1 MTVKPMPEGY
11 HSVTPYLIVH
21 DANAAIEY
29 YSKAFGAAE
38 VFRMPM
44 GGKIGHAELKIGDSI
59 VMLSDEWPE
68 MGMVGPKNRG
78 GTSVGLMIYVPD
90 VDRVFKRALDAG
102 AVEERAVKNEFYG
115 DRTGTLLDPFGHRWF
130 IATHVEDVPQAEMKR
145 RMDEMARS
153 QVGST

>member
-1 MTVKPMPEGY
+1 
-11 HSVTPYLIVH
+11 
-21 DANAAIEY
+21 
-29 YSKAFGAAE
+29 
-38 VFRMPM
+38 
-44 GGKIGHAELKIGDSI
+44 
-59 VMLSDEWPE
+59 
-68 MGMVGPKNRG
+68 MVGPKNRG